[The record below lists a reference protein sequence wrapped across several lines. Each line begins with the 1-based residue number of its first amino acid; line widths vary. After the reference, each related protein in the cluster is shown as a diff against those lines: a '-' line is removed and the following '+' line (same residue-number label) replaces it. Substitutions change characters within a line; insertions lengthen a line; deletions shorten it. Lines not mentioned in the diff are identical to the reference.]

1 MTQPS
6 SNLFEGAE
14 FRKSS
19 KSSPNGPNCV
29 EVAKVDGFYG
39 VRDSKD
45 AKSPVL
51 VFTNDE
57 WVAFVGGVRD
67 GEFG

>member
-1 MTQPS
+1 MSKPTAEI
-6 SNLFEGAE
+6 FEGAY
-14 FRKSS
+14 FRKST
-19 KSSPNGPNCV
+19 KSNPSGNCV